1 MKFDVVVGNPPY
13 QESQENNNKGDAI
26 YNYFYDL
33 AEKIA
38 SKYCLISPARFLFNG
53 GLTPKT
59 WNHKMLH
66 DEHLNVEY
74 YSQSSKVIFP
84 NTDIKGG
91 IVVLYRDES
100 KNFGAI
106 KNFVPDETLRQIASK
121 FKPDSEINLPS
132 IMFGG
137 RSDLKFNELFLRD
150 YPDSEQ
156 KRLEQIQRKH
166 PEVERLG
173 PNEEFE
179 LKSSTFDSLDYV
191 FLKNAP
197 KKPEKYWKI
206 LGLYNG
212 ERTYRWIERKYM
224 EARYPENNNLLR
236 YKVFVTESNG
246 SGAIG
251 EALSTPLIGGPLST
265 VSPTFISIGNFESRL
280 EAENLLKYIKTKF
293 ARVLLGILKIT
304 QHNPPLKWAYIPL
317 QNFTNESD
325 IDWTK
330 SIPEI
335 DQQLYKK
342 YGLDQREIDFIEE
355 KVKAMA

>member
-53 GLTPKT
+53 GLTPKD

-66 DEHLNVEY
+66 DKHLNVEY
-74 YSQSSKVIFP
+74 YSQSSKTIFP

-91 IVVLYRDES
+91 VVVLYRDES
-100 KNFGAI
+100 KIFGEI
-106 KNFVPDETLRQIASK
+106 ENFVPDEILRQIASK

-150 YPDSEQ
+150 YPDSKQ

-166 PEVERLG
+166 PEVGKLG

-191 FLKNAP
+191 FLEKEPSN
-197 KKPEKYWKI
+197 PEKYWKI

-212 ERTYRWIERKYM
+212 ERTYRWIARKYM
-224 EARYPENNNLLR
+224 TARYPEHNNLLS
-236 YKVFVTESNG
+236 YKVFVPKANG

-251 EALSTPLIGGPLST
+251 EVLSTPLVGTPLTTST
-265 VSPTFISIGNFESRL
+265 PTFISIGSFDSKV
-280 EAENLLKYIKTKF
+280 EAENLLQYIKTKF
-293 ARVLLGILKIT
+293 TRVLLGILKIT
-304 QHNPPLKWAYIPL
+304 QDNPPLKWAFIPL
-317 QNFTNESD
+317 QNFTAESD

-330 SIPEI
+330 SISEI

-342 YGLDQREIDFIEE
+342 YGLDPNEIDFIEN
-355 KVKAMA
+355 KVKAMN